1 MSPPR
6 LSYIVCA
13 TPRSGSTLLCE
24 ALKSTG
30 VAGRPEEYFEAL
42 RHSGMPRRP
51 AEYFHG
57 MRDRS
62 ALDHLGEHAAL
73 AEPTPRSPIWDSEDY
88 GPYLRWALEEGTG
101 ENGVFGAK
109 LMAGYLGDFVT
120 LLRTISAYRGL
131 DLANLFAAVF
141 GEVRFVRIVRAN
153 KLRQAISLWKALQT
167 ATWRQ
172 ERAGEA
178 RQETNG
184 GEPPVQPQLRF
195 HLGAIEHLIS
205 QLAADDARWDAFFEV
220 CRIKPL
226 TIVYERFVDRY
237 EITTKL
243 LLNDLGIGV
252 PPGLRFERSM
262 QRQTD
267 DLNREW
273 ARRYGELTI
282 GADPDLAPATAAR
295 V

>member
-172 ERAGEA
+172 EHAGEA
-178 RQETNG
+178 PDTGNG
-184 GEPPVQPQLRF
+184 SGPRAQPQLRF
-195 HLGAIEHLIS
+195 HLGAIEHLVF

-220 CRIKPL
+220 CGVKPL
-226 TIVYERFVDRY
+226 TIVYERYVDRY

-252 PPGLRFERSM
+252 PSGLRFEQRM

-282 GADPDLAPATAAR
+282 GADPDLAPATAAPA
-295 V
+295 